1 MERGKYTVRL
11 LVILVL
17 GLFIH
22 LMFNKFGVNSISKD
36 VIVAMGGVVTTIS
49 VLFWARLDEVL
60 EGISDEVICR
70 GYGSLFIRKIEHIQ
84 RDTLIHLLISI
95 VLLVATAFVP
105 TLYIGSV
112 TMVIYTIIY
121 AASIYIRM

>member
-1 MERGKYTVRL
+1 MERGKYIVRL

-22 LMFNKFGVNSISKD
+22 LMFNISGVDGISKD
-36 VIVAMGGVVTTIS
+36 VIVAMGGIITTVS
-49 VLFWARLDEVL
+49 VLFWARLDVEL
-60 EGISDEVICR
+60 EGISDRVR
-70 GYGSLFIRKIEHIQ
+70 RKGYGSFFIRKIEGIQ
-84 RDTLIHLLISI
+84 RDALIHLLISI

-121 AASIYIRM
+121 AASIYIGM